1 MKTQKQLIK
10 EIEKINNLFT
20 IQQGALNFNVGEII
34 NIVVSACEEV
44 VIGTDEGYQSEE
56 LGSVIQIDT
65 LLENLKKL
73 KFV

>member
-1 MKTQKQLIK
+1 MNTREQLEDHISNEVRNSASGDYGWEDIQKT
-10 EIEKINNLFT
+10 
-20 IQQGALNFNVGEII
+20 I

-44 VIGTDEGYQSEE
+44 VIETDEGYQSEE
-56 LGSVIQIDT
+56 LGSVIQIDI

>member
-1 MKTQKQLIK
+1 MKTREQLIDEVK
-10 EIEKINNLFT
+10 SFDLWTDYNLDYDK
-20 IQQGALNFNVGEII
+20 LVMLMDMII
-34 NIVVSACEEV
+34 ATCEEV
-44 VIGTDEGYQSEE
+44 VIETDKGYQSEE

>member
-1 MKTQKQLIK
+1 MKTREQLIDEVK
-10 EIEKINNLFT
+10 SFDLWTDYNLDYDK
-20 IQQGALNFNVGEII
+20 LVMLMDMII
-34 NIVVSACEEV
+34 ATCEEV

-73 KFV
+73 KS